1 MNELKISVA
10 MCTYNGARFLREQL
24 ESIAA
29 QTRLP
34 ADLIICDDCSTDETV
49 EILNGFVRHAT
60 FPVRVEINESTLGA
74 TKNFEKA
81 ISLCHSEII
90 ALADQDDIWRPHKL
104 ECIANIFLRWP
115 GSAATFS
122 DAEIIDEKSRP
133 VRKRLW
139 ETFLFGRNE
148 QNHFANGG
156 GLNVL
161 LKHPVVTGA
170 TMAFREKF
178 RRLVLP
184 IPAQHAHDY
193 WISILLSACGDFR
206 PIPDPLIRY
215 RQHANQQ
222 TGIGPGR
229 LGLIQRT
236 ERVLKDQRQSYLPE
250 VDCLSEICRRLE
262 AQNGE
267 VPVRQSTVKLI
278 TEKILHR
285 SARAKLPLS
294 RMLRVPT
301 ILREMANLRYWRY
314 SEGWKSVARDI
325 FP

>member
-1 MNELKISVA
+1 
-10 MCTYNGARFLREQL
+10 
-24 ESIAA
+24 
-29 QTRLP
+29 
-34 ADLIICDDCSTDETV
+34 V
-49 EILNGFVRHAT
+49 EIIKGFARNAG
-60 FPVRVEINESTLGA
+60 FSVRVEINEYSLGA
-74 TKNFEKA
+74 TKNFERA
-81 ISLCHSEII
+81 IALCQSEII
-90 ALADQDDIWRPHKL
+90 ALADQDDVWHPHKL
-104 ECIANIFLRWP
+104 ECIANIFIRWP
-115 GSAATFS
+115 ETVAVFS
-122 DAEIIDEKSRP
+122 DADIIDAKSGCLGG
-133 VRKRLW
+133 RLW
-139 ETFLFGRNE
+139 ETFLFGRSE
-148 QNHFANGG
+148 QNRFANGG

-267 VPVRQSTVKLI
+267 VPVRESTVKLI

-285 SARAKLPLS
+285 SARTKLPRS
-294 RMLRVPT
+294 RMLRLPT